1 MQHFTCIGAG
11 TNLDT
16 VRCAMAKKPSAAKA
30 ADKSPDQLEKFD
42 AAEPTAKG
50 WYDRWRFH
58 LPAEA
63 QTEFERLL

>member
-1 MQHFTCIGAG
+1 
-11 TNLDT
+11 
-16 VRCAMAKKPSAAKA
+16 MAKKPSAAKA

-42 AAEPTAKG
+42 EAAPDLKG

-63 QTEFERLL
+63 QGQLEALI